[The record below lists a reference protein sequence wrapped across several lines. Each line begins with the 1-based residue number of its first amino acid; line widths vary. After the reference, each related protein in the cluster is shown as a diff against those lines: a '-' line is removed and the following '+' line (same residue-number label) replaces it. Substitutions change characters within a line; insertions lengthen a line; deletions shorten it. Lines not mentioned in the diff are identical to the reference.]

1 VPVADSS
8 GSTPAM
14 RTQRFVVIAA
24 LVAGC
29 GDSGP
34 GDDVPI
40 DPSAAANFRGYA
52 AVQDDLYAK
61 FIAADSPFELYDYL
75 GKNGEE
81 LSKLV
86 GRPDGFGVTLDVR
99 NAKPNAMNVIVWR
112 MMLRGFAND
121 LAAGCPGSHLTP
133 AMQPKIALNAQAN
146 GVVMALCAW
155 PTVDDKA
162 LGAAW
167 DLTIG
172 YLAPAKSRD
181 AWIKYAHSADLQ
193 SRSADDAL
201 PQLWL
206 GALLHPAF
214 LLEQ

>member
-1 VPVADSS
+1 MPAKDSS
-8 GSTPAM
+8 RSEPAM

-29 GDSGP
+29 GDSGTA
-34 GDDVPI
+34 DDPPV

-61 FIAADSPFELYDYL
+61 FIAADTPFELFDYL
-75 GKNGEE
+75 GKNGDE

-112 MMLRGFAND
+112 MMMRGFAND
-121 LAAGCPGSHLTP
+121 LAASCPGSHLTP
-133 AMQPKIALNAQAN
+133 AMTPKIALSAQAN
-146 GVVMALCAW
+146 DVVMALCAW
-155 PTVDDKA
+155 PAVDDKA
-162 LGAAW
+162 LGDAW
-167 DLTIG
+167 DLAIG
-172 YLAPAKSRD
+172 YLAPAKSRA
-181 AWIKYAHSADLQ
+181 AWIAYAHSSDLQ
-193 SRSADDAL
+193 SRRADDAL
-201 PQLWL
+201 PLLWL